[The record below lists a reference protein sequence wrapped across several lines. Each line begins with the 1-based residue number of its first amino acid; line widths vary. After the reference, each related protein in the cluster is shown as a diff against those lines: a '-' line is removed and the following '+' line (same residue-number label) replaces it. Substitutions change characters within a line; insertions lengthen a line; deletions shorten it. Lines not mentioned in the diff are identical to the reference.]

1 MSAVTGPVVSAEP
14 AGDGATPAPLLGVE
28 DLGYSYGA
36 VAAVRRLSLTVN
48 EGEIVA
54 LLGPNGAGKST
65 ALRAISGMRRASSG
79 RVTFAGQRVERW
91 SSDRIARLGMALVPE
106 GRGIF
111 PELTVDE
118 NLRMG
123 GYTVEAGVLPERIAE
138 VGGVFPI
145 LAERSGQPAGT
156 LSGGEQQ
163 QLAIAR
169 ALLARP
175 RLLVLDEMSL
185 GLAPLVVADLYQT
198 VRAINRSGTAV
209 LLVEQQVALALEVAD
224 RVYFIERG
232 EVTMNGP
239 AERFRSAGTVTRAYL
254 GDSAGE
260 ASSGGDDDEPT
271 LERVNVPLRSRHT
284 RALQRLAQERG
295 VSVGEVVAGAI
306 EKYLDALERR

>member
-1 MSAVTGPVVSAEP
+1 VSTVTGPVVSAEP
-14 AGDGATPAPLLGVE
+14 AVDGATPAPLLVVE

-36 VAAVRRLSLTVN
+36 VAAVRRLSLAVN

-111 PELTVDE
+111 PELSVDE

-123 GYTVEAGVLPERIAE
+123 GYTVDAGVLPERIAE
-138 VGGVFPI
+138 VGAVFPI

-198 VRAINRSGTAV
+198 ARAINRSGTAV

-232 EVTMNGP
+232 EVTMSGP

-254 GDSAGE
+254 GESAG
-260 ASSGGDDDEPT
+260 GGTTGDDEDEPSI
-271 LERVNVPLRSRHT
+271 ERVNVPLRSRQT

-295 VSVGEVVAGAI
+295 VSVGEVVASAV
-306 EKYLDALERR
+306 EKYLDGLELR